1 MSIPRLPEVKKTLLE
16 ELKNG
21 GGTGK
26 RQDVIKALAERF
38 KLSEAEIEQRDPSG
52 GKTFAHRVDSAVVQ
66 LRKAGRIKPFVAAS
80 GRRGIWELS

>member
-1 MSIPRLPEVKKTLLE
+1 MSIPHLPEVKKALLE

-26 RQDVIKALAERF
+26 RQDVIEALAERF

-52 GKTFAHRVDSAVVQ
+52 GKTFAHRVDTAVVQ
-66 LRKAGRIKPFVAAS
+66 LRIAGRIKPVAAS
-80 GRRGIWELS
+80 GRGIWELS